1 MIHLKNKIYM
11 HKQINYFNILIFK
24 NKNEAISFS
33 KCLNSL
39 NINENTYILSL
50 KSKLMNPHFKKK

>member
-1 MIHLKNKIYM
+1 M